1 MASEE
6 NDKGDPTVRVHFPC
20 VHGLATG
27 QTVTIN
33 CFPAREMKGTIKVVN
48 GVDEEIARRII
59 GASRYGEKDERA
71 GIGVIAL
78 FSNPLFS
85 GESYGLALAVAD
97 KLARLQRIGPWEA
110 IYATGKIPAD
120 GCGQVDAING
130 FAEKLSILLD
140 IARPDTLFLYPQQ
153 NHPSTDSLMEQ
164 MQRLQLKGMRCLPV
178 AHLDDLQ
185 GRLWSG
191 SSSTASR
198 KSIFTPLLQ
207 KVGVLPPVAWWSIGT
222 VFLVTLTGI
231 LLVFTFYFSNVEPE
245 APKQTVVDG
254 AAILPAAKK
263 NTLPVFSHQETQQ
276 QGIDARQV
284 ISRPETE
291 RGAGLSG
298 KPTSSPPAPEKAGT
312 FLESVK
318 VNPDMY

>member
-1 MASEE
+1 MASQE
-6 NDKGDPTVRVHFPC
+6 NDRSDPTVRVHFPC

-33 CFPAREMKGTIKVVN
+33 CFPAQEMKGTIKVVN

-59 GASRYGEKDERA
+59 GASRYGERDERA
-71 GIGVIAL
+71 GLGVIAL
-78 FSNPLFS
+78 ISNPLFS

-97 KLARLQRIGPWEA
+97 KLARLPRIGPWEA

-120 GCGQVDAING
+120 GCGQVEAING

-140 IARPDTLFLYPQQ
+140 IARPNTLFLYPLQ

-198 KSIFTPLLQ
+198 KSIFTPFLQ

-222 VFLVTLTGI
+222 VCLAALSCL
-231 LLVFTFYFSNVEPE
+231 LLVFTVYFSKVEPE
-245 APKQTVVDG
+245 APKQTAADG
-254 AAILPAAKK
+254 AAILPATKK
-263 NTLPVFSHQETQQ
+263 DTSPVFSHQETQQ

-312 FLESVK
+312 VLESVK